1 MDPIRAFL
9 DVMQAAFGPLAFLPI
24 ADGRIHRFHVPGD
37 QPGSKNGAY
46 QLFPDGIVSGWY
58 GTWKD
63 AGNWHNWSSRQPA
76 TPLEVEQVQQRCEQA
91 KQQRKAE
98 QKNNQQEAAEKALR
112 LWREAFPATANH
124 PYLVAKGCQPHDLRQ
139 LGHMLLVPL
148 YHEGQLVNLQRIF
161 PNSDKWNLGGGMV
174 TSCYSPLGIIKPG
187 QPIYICE
194 GWATGATLYE
204 ETDAAV
210 ACAMS
215 AGNLLPVGR
224 YLRQRHPDVVLI
236 VAGDDDRQTPKN
248 PGRTYA
254 QEAARELNCGV
265 VLPPWTG
272 AEPLNLTDFNDLRQW
287 RTHQRKTQ
295 P

>member
-24 ADGRIHRFHVPGD
+24 ADGRIHRFHAPGD
-37 QPGSKNGAY
+37 RPGSKNGAY

-76 TPLEVEQVQQRCEQA
+76 TPLEVEQVRQRSEQA
-91 KQQRKAE
+91 KQQREAE
-98 QKNNQQEAAEKALR
+98 LKNNQQEAAEKALQ
-112 LWREAFPATANH
+112 LWRDAFPADANH

-139 LGHMLLVPL
+139 LGQMLLVPL

-161 PNSDKWNLGGGMV
+161 SNSDKRNLAGGMV

-187 QPIYICE
+187 QPLYICE
-194 GWATGATLYE
+194 GWATGASIHE
-204 ETDAAV
+204 ETGAAV

-215 AGNLLPVGR
+215 AGNLLPVGW
-224 YLRQRHPDVVLI
+224 YLRQRYPDAVLI
-236 VAGDDDRQTPKN
+236 IAGDDDRTKEGN
-248 PGRTYA
+248 PGRT
-254 QEAARELNCGV
+254 AATKAAAALGCRL
-265 VLPPWTG
+265 VLPQWSDD
-272 AEPLNLTDFNDLRQW
+272 APLELSDFNDLRKW
-287 RTHQRKTQ
+287 RGK
-295 P
+295 